1 MLQKMQN
8 ELVNSFKEV
17 RGNAELTAQQ
27 VYDITRKAA
36 LESVQNIKGGVKD
49 LRAVAKAVVHSS
61 VDALIEAEEASKEKI
76 SAALQGAFDGIK
88 EIELQVMNSAQKELN
103 QAKIKL
109 LDEEAKLSNNINDA
123 LDGAKEAAHYFNDEV
138 KADIEMA
145 LSDTKLKSTEL
156 LGLTKETV
164 KEAVRKAIETE
175 ANIEQT
181 IETITR
187 DATNKAMQEASFTT
201 ERVSRISEA
210 VLLAAVEAA
219 EELGC
224 SVSETA
230 NAAVEGVR
238 HGLSDSIEFAHKSI
252 DDIEHGAKEFAI
264 NDLKQTKDDLE
275 VVGEVFV
282 ETLRKVADKSGA
294 VASETLHELADDA
307 KKTGSSLQEKALI
320 TSRTIAGQ
328 LQLLGS
334 NALDKTEQVGSHA
347 AHALTEEAKELS
359 ERMLAVAKG
368 ATKGMW
374 EGAKAAYKK
383 DQNKETK

>member
-61 VDALIEAEEASKEKI
+61 VDSLIEAEEASKEKI

>member
-1 MLQKMQN
+1 MQN
-8 ELVNSFKEV
+8 ELINSFNEA